1 MVIVESGGVMSA
13 QPQSHLYFT
22 LEEYFALERTSERR
36 FEYRGGEI
44 VLMSGGSR
52 QHGEIA
58 SNLIF
63 NLRRRLSEGDCR
75 VYGSDIAVVVPAA
88 PPYRYPDVSVVC
100 GEAQFHHT
108 NGLDAL
114 VNPTLLIEV
123 LSPTSEA
130 YDRGTKFEWY
140 KSIPSFAEYLLIAQ
154 DRPHVTQRTK
164 QPDGNW
170 LERAVNDP
178 EAALRLGSIACE
190 LPLREIYEGV

>member
-1 MVIVESGGVMSA
+1 MSA
-13 QPQSHLYFT
+13 QPKSNLYFT

-36 FEYRGGEI
+36 FEYCDGEI

-63 NLRRRLSEGDCR
+63 NLRRRLSAGNCR
-75 VYGSDIAVVVPAA
+75 VYGSDTAVVVPAA
-88 PPYRYPDVSVVC
+88 PPYRYPHVSVVC
-100 GEAQFHHT
+100 GEAGFRGI

-114 VNPTLLIEV
+114 INPTLLIEV

-140 KSIPSFAEYLLIAQ
+140 KSIPTFIEYLLIAQ
-154 DRPHVTQRTK
+154 DRSHVTQRTR
-164 QPDGNW
+164 QPDGSW

-178 EAALRLGSIACE
+178 DAALRLDSIACE
-190 LPLREIYEGV
+190 LPLREIYDGVAF

>member
-1 MVIVESGGVMSA
+1 MSA
-13 QPQSHLYFT
+13 QPKPHLYFT
-22 LEEYFALERTSERR
+22 LEEYFALEQMSERR
-36 FEYRGGEI
+36 FEYRDGEI

-63 NLRRRLSEGDCR
+63 NLRRRLSEGGCR
-75 VYGSDIAVVVPAA
+75 VYGSDIAVIVPAA
-88 PPYRYPDVSVVC
+88 PPYRYPDVSVAC

-114 VNPTLLIEV
+114 INPTLIVEV

-140 KSIPSFAEYLLIAQ
+140 KSVPTFAEYLLIAQ
-154 DRPHVTQRTK
+154 GSPHVTRRTR
-164 QPDGNW
+164 QPDGSW
-170 LERAVNDP
+170 LERTVNDT
-178 EAALRLGSIACE
+178 EAVLRLESITCE
-190 LPLREIYEGV
+190 LPLREIYEGVEF